1 MPRCYSYWINKEFR
15 VVKVVVV
22 DDSAFMRKA
31 IATMLE
37 KDPKIKVVATARN
50 GQEGLDKIRQFQPDV
65 VTLDIEMPKM
75 DGLTALKH
83 IMMEMPRPVL
93 MVSSLTTEGAES
105 TLKAMELGAVD
116 FIPKQLSKVSL
127 DIVKI
132 EEDLRRKV
140 LALGSRKFI
149 APTARRKPLA
159 RPGARPTAT
168 KAAPAAAPARRPA
181 PRPKSG
187 QKRDVVAI
195 GVSTGGPPAVQKVLS
210 SLPADFPAGILIA
223 QHMPGAFTGPF
234 AKRLDGVCKLKVKE
248 AENGERF
255 QSGHVYVAPGGKH
268 LRIEQKVSRIEI
280 VVSEQPAEALYK
292 PSANEL
298 ITSVANGVGRRAL
311 GVILTGM
318 GNDGME
324 GVKAL
329 KAKGG
334 RALAQSD
341 ETCVVY
347 GMPKA
352 IVDAK
357 LADEIIDIDDMSA
370 AIVDSLYV

>member
-1 MPRCYSYWINKEFR
+1 
-15 VVKVVVV
+15 VVTVVVV

-31 IATMLE
+31 IQTMLE
-37 KDPKIKVVATARN
+37 KDPNIRVVATARN
-50 GQEGLDKIRQFQPDV
+50 GEEGLEMVRKHQPDV
-65 VTLDIEMPKM
+65 VTLDIEMPRM
-75 DGLTALKH
+75 DGLTALRH

-127 DIVKI
+127 DIIKI
-132 EEDLRRKV
+132 EEDLRKKV
-140 LALGSRKFI
+140 LTVGRRKFR
-149 APTARRKPLA
+149 APKAPVRA
-159 RPGARPTAT
+159 
-168 KAAPAAAPARRPA
+168 KAAPAATPAATPAAPAA
-181 PRPKSG
+181 PRKPRIGGSL
-187 QKRDVVAI
+187 KRDVVAI

-210 SLPADFPAGILIA
+210 QLPADFPAGILIA
-223 QHMPGAFTGPF
+223 QHMPAAFTGPF
-234 AKRLDGVCKLKVKE
+234 AKRLDSVCPLRVKE

-255 QSGHVYVAPGGKH
+255 APRTVYVAPGGKH
-268 LRIEQKVSRIEI
+268 LRIEQKVSRIDV
-280 VVSEQPAEALYK
+280 VVSERPAEALYK

-298 ITSVANGVGRRAL
+298 LTSVAGGVGRRAL

-324 GVKAL
+324 GMKVL
-329 KAKGG
+329 KQRGG

-341 ETCVVY
+341 ATCVVY

-352 IVDAK
+352 IVDAG
-357 LADEIIDIDDMSA
+357 LADEIVDIDDMASA
-370 AIVDSLYV
+370 IIDNLYK